1 MDTARNAM
9 GYGAQSGQEPLSG
22 QTGQGTMNDPYDAG
36 NLAGQSGAPASGATS
51 TNPTGTTQYDTS
63 TDDQTNTTGYG
74 AESGRT
80 GGSQFR
86 TEDNK
91 TATNTSETLAAGVAS
106 GDASDSPA
114 DNRPL
119 NTTSVGNTSNAA
131 EKGTDE
137 SRGPD
142 EQVTSGNSSGQPRP
156 TNDNN
161 HNAQDT
167 FFANAKI
174 SADKPANPPK
184 VASEVA
190 DKDPFASSSGGAAS
204 NNDTNERNS
213 QLPPTTND
221 TTSGAG
227 LSQGDPSSGTG
238 LSHGGSSA
246 LDKGYKTADTEPHPQ
261 SSEVLSSA
269 TPGAALDSQY
279 QSQTAGKGYEDTT
292 TTSGTGYDQAS
303 TTGNLSRG
311 GFDSQPQS
319 QTLSSGDDY
328 KTKTV
333 GTIHDNDPSSTGGSG
348 INTTTAGGDRSYDSS
363 TPATGS
369 AGYDNPPSTDT
380 TTTTAA
386 AADTD
391 YPSPKTQPTES
402 QGGLGGISHNTGSAP
417 SAPDTGA
424 SYGAEDPS
432 TDVDAGQGE
441 GEKMKLGDKIKEKLH
456 MGKK

>member
-1 MDTARNAM
+1 MDIAKNAM

-22 QTGQGTMNDPYDAG
+22 QTGQGTANDPYDSG
-36 NLAGQSGAPASGATS
+36 NIAGQSGAPASGATS

-63 TDDQTNTTGYG
+63 VDDQTNTTGYG

-80 GGSQFR
+80 GGSQLP
-86 TEDNK
+86 TGDNSTK
-91 TATNTSETLAAGVAS
+91 AQTSETLAAGVAS
-106 GDASDSPA
+106 GGSGG
-114 DNRPL
+114 NRPL
-119 NTTSVGNTSNAA
+119 DTTSGSSTSNAA
-131 EKGTDE
+131 DKGTDE

-142 EQVTSGNSSGQPRP
+142 EQVTSGNSSGHSRP

-167 FFANAKI
+167 FFAKAGI

-190 DKDPFASSSGGAAS
+190 DKDPFASPSGGAAS
-204 NNDTNERNS
+204 SNDANGKNS
-213 QLPPTTND
+213 QLPPTTDD

-227 LSQGDPSSGTG
+227 PGQGDISAGTGFSQGDSSAGTG
-238 LSHGGSSA
+238 LGRGGSSA

-279 QSQTAGKGYEDTT
+279 QSQTTGKGYENTT
-292 TTSGTGYDQAS
+292 TASGSGYDQAA
-303 TTGNLSRG
+303 TTGNVSRG

-319 QTLSSGDDY
+319 QTLSGDDDG
-328 KTKTV
+328 KTKTI
-333 GTIHDNDPSSTGGSG
+333 GTVHDNDPSTGGSG

-363 TPATGS
+363 TPATGNT
-369 AGYDNPPSTDT
+369 GYDNPTSTD
-380 TTTTAA
+380 TTAA
-386 AADTD
+386 AAADD

-402 QGGLGGISHNTGSAP
+402 QGGLSGISHNTGSAP

-424 SYGAEDPS
+424 SLEAENPTTGAE
-432 TDVDAGQGE
+432 GG
-441 GEKMKLGDKIKEKLH
+441 KMKLGDKIKEKLH